1 MFFIFLL
8 GVALVAVT
16 AYVGV
21 LLSVV
26 PGLAEQRLGTL
37 EDLPADLGVWTLDA
51 PAGNA
56 EGELVREVRHLRQTE
71 IGLLGGGRLIRQVR
85 YRDVKT
91 GAIVG
96 VEPDVIVKRRR
107 LRPPK

>member
-1 MFFIFLL
+1 MLFIFLI

-37 EDLPADLGVWTLDA
+37 EDLPADLGVWTVDA
-51 PAGNA
+51 GWAC
-56 EGELVREVRHLRQTE
+56 
-71 IGLLGGGRLIRQVR
+71 
-85 YRDVKT
+85 
-91 GAIVG
+91 
-96 VEPDVIVKRRR
+96 
-107 LRPPK
+107 